1 MNDNTKTDDRPARKR
16 YGKVKWIV
24 GGFAVLAI
32 AGAVGSHGGS
42 TAKAADPA
50 PAAASQSLGDQ
61 LRAVGGHEVAYKVTG
76 TTLRCRPDDHHSR
89 RRDQPAAEQRGPVQ
103 PHRADDLGPVL
114 LHQRPEPRGQGH
126 GHLHRRG
133 RRPGRQHQHLLWRVR
148 HRFVQW
154 DGLTW
159 AGDRIGPL
167 PGSSAPTGRTGE
179 PGRVRLC

>member
-16 YGKVKWIV
+16 HGKVKWIV

-76 TTLRCRPDDHHSR
+76 TTLAADLTITT
-89 RRDQPAAEQRGPVQ
+89 RDGGTSQLQ
-103 PHRADDLGPVL
+103 
-114 LHQRPEPRGQGH
+114 
-126 GHLHRRG
+126 
-133 RRPGRQHQHLLWRVR
+133 
-148 HRFVQW
+148 
-154 DGLTW
+154 
-159 AGDRIGPL
+159 
-167 PGSSAPTGRTGE
+167 SSAVPFSHIE
-179 PGRVRLC
+179 PMTSGQFFYISAQNHEDKGTVTCTVEVDGQVVSINTSSGAYVIASCSGTV